1 MEFFEKFSNMVP
13 MKYYDS
19 SDLKYVKAQEMI
31 SNHKNQFIAMEKR
44 DGEWARAIILED
56 EVLIQSRSIS
66 KITGTYGNKTELVP
80 HIVEELRSN
89 YPAGT
94 VLLGE
99 LAFEDIT
106 TTSRDVGSILR
117 CKVDK
122 ALARQ
127 KETKLH
133 FFVFDCLAYNYEDFT
148 KANFENRFRLK
159 HVGPSSVLQMRFP
172 MAEYIHVVEHTESD
186 FMEFAEKLWA
196 QGAEGIVIVRKD
208 AKYKPGS
215 RTAWDTLKLKKQIGE
230 IDMQVIDVIEPKQ
243 HYEGTELENW
253 KYFEIQKKDSEFGWI
268 HHEFSEGHKAIR
280 SPEFRT
286 IPVTKPYFNGWK
298 NGVVVQYEGRTI
310 KVSSGLTDEEREWL
324 ATSEAQDAIAS
335 GSLFAAITGMEFT
348 EDSLRHP
355 VFLTFKNK

>member
-1 MEFFEKFSNMVP
+1 MDFFEKFSNMVP

-19 SDLKYVKAQEMI
+19 SDLNYVKAQQMI
-31 SNHKNQFIAMEKR
+31 NNHKNEYIAMEKR

-56 EVLIQSRSIS
+56 EVLIQSRSVS

-159 HVGPSSVLQMRFP
+159 HVGPSSILQMRFP

-230 IDMQVIDVIEPKQ
+230 IDMQVVGVIEPNKF
-243 HYEGTELENW
+243 YEGSELDNW
-253 KYFEIQKKDSEFGWI
+253 QYVIDGV
-268 HHEFSEGHKAIR
+268 A
-280 SPEFRT
+280 
-286 IPVTKPYFNGWK
+286 VTKPYYNGWK

-324 ATSEAQDAIAS
+324 ATEEAQDAIAS

-348 EDSLRHP
+348 KDSLRHP